1 MKGNSFSYELFM
13 INIIVKAKIKNI
25 FYKLGGIRSKEPF
38 FHRGFKRPF
47 FSSEFWEVF
56 FHHLL
61 STPFSIVV
69 MGDLFSIVV
78 LAMINFSFLFFSFL
92 FFSFLDFCFIY
103 YLRGQLVGV
112 EMYPASRFE
121 GL

>member
-47 FSSEFWEVF
+47 FFIGVLGGIFPSSLKHTF
-56 FHHLL
+56 FHR
-61 STPFSIVV
+61 
-69 MGDLFSIVV
+69 GYGR
-78 LAMINFSFLFFSFL
+78 SFF
-92 FFSFLDFCFIY
+92 Y
-103 YLRGQLVGV
+103 RGFGHD
-112 EMYPASRFE
+112 
-121 GL
+121 